1 LFGSGTSTPNGKA
14 IDGYTALAQYDL
26 NADRVIDAKDAVFTK
41 LRVWVDSNV
50 DAVTDA
56 GELHSLTGLGIASLN
71 LQAVAGTHIDNG
83 NTLGLT
89 SNWTGAD
96 GQQHAMADVF
106 FASTSLQDLVQQAN
120 AKLDLDADPAA
131 NVQNVHLADVLATD
145 QKLMVIK
152 TGSNDVVNLDL
163 SGWSNSG
170 TTTAADSH
178 TYALWNNGAAH
189 LLIDQNA
196 QVHQVL

>member
-1 LFGSGTSTPNGKA
+1 MARLRST
-14 IDGYTALAQYDL
+14 TCHWTL
-26 NADRVIDAKDAVFTK
+26 
-41 LRVWVDSNV
+41 
-50 DAVTDA
+50 
-56 GELHSLTGLGIASLN
+56 ASLGVASID
-71 LQAVAGTHIDNG
+71 LQAQTGTQVDNG

-89 SNWTGAD
+89 SSWTGTD
-96 GQQHAMADVF
+96 GAQHDMVDVWF
-106 FASTSLQDLVQQAN
+106 TSSTLDMLVTLAVQKVDLS
-120 AKLDLDADPAA
+120 ADPAA

>member
-1 LFGSGTSTPNGKA
+1 MARLRST
-14 IDGYTALAQYDL
+14 TCHWTLA
-26 NADRVIDAKDAVFTK
+26 KPT
-41 LRVWVDSNV
+41 
-50 DAVTDA
+50 
-56 GELHSLTGLGIASLN
+56 
-71 LQAVAGTHIDNG
+71 
-83 NTLGLT
+83 
-89 SNWTGAD
+89 
-96 GQQHAMADVF
+96 
-106 FASTSLQDLVQQAN
+106 TSLQDLVQQAT